1 MTTTRKKLN
10 NPKPVM
16 LYLEEEQIKQAKK
29 IGNGNMSQGVRISI
43 RQAVERLTE
52 LKVWK
57 GKD

>member
-16 LYLEEEQIKQAKK
+16 LYLEEDQIKHAKV

>member
-29 IGNGNMSQGVRISI
+29 IGHGNMSQGVRISI